1 MSLNREG
8 AIAREGQGAVVQV
21 DAAFDALS
29 NKGIFA
35 LQLDGE
41 RIVGI
46 DAGIAGGIACSVN
59 GDAIERQH
67 ARFRVIGDARGKGGA
82 WVKDVDPVHP
92 ELGERQPFIGNQL
105 AVFHRDEQIQVV
117 RGVIFRFA
125 DGDGGAVRSSK
136 CPRGSRDGQL
146 RDGVLHRDAGI
157 GGNADLFSRNLKGAA
172 SREGQGAAIQEDAA
186 FDALSRNG
194 VLALQ
199 HDGER
204 IVGIDAGIA
213 GGIACSVNG
222 DAVERQHAHC
232 SVIGDALGGIPR
244 ICKDV
249 DPVHPELGGQG
260 HIGNERALFH
270 RDKLIQVVRGVIF
283 FSADGD
289 GGAVSRKCPGGSRD
303 GQLRDGVLHRDA
315 VIGVNADLFS
325 RNREGAIVRKGQGAF
340 VQVDAAFDA
349 LSNNGVLALQHDG
362 ERIVG
367 IDAGIAGGIA
377 CSVNGDA
384 VERQHAH
391 CSVIGDAL
399 GGIPRICKDVDP
411 VHPELSGQGHIGI
424 QLAVF
429 HRDELIQ
436 VVRGVIIFSADGD
449 GGAVKSSKCPIVSR
463 DGQVRDGVLHRDAG
477 TGGNAVKASR
487 NLKGAVTREGQGAE
501 VQVDAAFEVL
511 SRNEVLALQHN
522 GEGTIGIDA
531 ERWGGVR
538 NRVNGDVFQRQHTVF
553 IGDALG
559 SIPGICEDVDP
570 VHPELSGQGHIGN
583 ERALFHRDKLI
594 QVVIGVIIFSA
605 DGDGGAVKSR
615 KCPIGSRDGQL
626 RDGVLHRDA
635 GIGGNADLFSRN
647 LKGAASREGQGA
659 AIQEDAAFDALS
671 RNGVLALQH
680 DGEGAIGID
689 ADATSRGGASCL
701 GDLSVLQRQHTVFI
715 RDTLGKSS
723 VRSEDVDSVHPE
735 LGGGV
740 RQCRKR

>member
-1 MSLNREG
+1 M
-8 AIAREGQGAVVQV
+8 
-21 DAAFDALS
+21 
-29 NKGIFA
+29 A
-35 LQLDGE
+35 LQLDSE
-41 RIVGI
+41 IAFDI
-46 DAGIAGGIACSVN
+46 NADATSRGGASCL
-59 GDAIERQH
+59 GDLSTLQRQH
-67 ARFRVIGDARGKGGA
+67 ARFRVIGDA
-82 WVKDVDPVHP
+82 
-92 ELGERQPFIGNQL
+92 
-105 AVFHRDEQIQVV
+105 
-117 RGVIFRFA
+117 
-125 DGDGGAVRSSK
+125 
-136 CPRGSRDGQL
+136 
-146 RDGVLHRDAGI
+146 
-157 GGNADLFSRNLKGAA
+157 
-172 SREGQGAAIQEDAA
+172 
-186 FDALSRNG
+186 
-194 VLALQ
+194 
-199 HDGER
+199 
-204 IVGIDAGIA
+204 
-213 GGIACSVNG
+213 
-222 DAVERQHAHC
+222 
-232 SVIGDALGGIPR
+232 LGGFLR
-244 ICKDV
+244 MFKDV

-260 HIGNERALFH
+260 HIGIQLAVFH
-270 RDKLIQVVRGVIF
+270 RDELIQVVRGVII
-283 FSADGD
+283 FSADSD
-289 GGAVSRKCPGGSRD
+289 GGAVRSRKCPIGSRD

-384 VERQHAH
+384 IERQHAH

-511 SRNEVLALQHN
+511 SRNGVLARQHD

-531 ERWGGVR
+531 ERWGGVRNRVR

-570 VHPELSGQGHIGN
+570 VHPELGGQGHIGN
-583 ERALFHRDKLI
+583 ERALFHRDELEE
-594 QVVIGVIIFSA
+594 VGIGVIFRFA
-605 DGDGGAVKSR
+605 DGDGGAVSR
-615 KCPIGSRDGQL
+615 KCPIGSRDDQL

-635 GIGGNADLFSRN
+635 GIGDNADIFSRN
-647 LKGAASREGQGA
+647 LKGAVAREGQGA

-671 RNGVLALQH
+671 NNGVLALQH
-680 DGEGAIGID
+680 DGERIFGID
-689 ADATSRGGASCL
+689 ADVGSRGGASCL